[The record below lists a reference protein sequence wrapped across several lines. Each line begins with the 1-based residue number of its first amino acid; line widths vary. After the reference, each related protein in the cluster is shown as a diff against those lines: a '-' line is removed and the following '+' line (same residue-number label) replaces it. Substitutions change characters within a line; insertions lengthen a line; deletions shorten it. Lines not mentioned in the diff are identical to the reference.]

1 MIKKVFIIGMMG
13 VGKTSVG
20 FNLSNECGIKF
31 IDTDDCLDIN
41 SLINHS
47 SNNKFRHQEYE
58 EILRCSKLNQ
68 KLIISTGG
76 GSVTNQKNRDII
88 STFFC
93 IYLYASS
100 NEIIKRLKREDK
112 FRPLIQSNP
121 KSAINND
128 LFKKIYDD
136 RIKYYKNLS
145 NLTVNTDKLSLNDTV
160 KFIKNELIKH
170 EFIN

>member
-20 FNLSNECGIKF
+20 FNLSNECGVKF

-41 SLINHS
+41 SLINNS

-76 GSVTNQKNRDII
+76 GSVSNQAC
-88 STFFC
+88 S
-93 IYLYASS
+93 YH
-100 NEIIKRLKREDK
+100 
-112 FRPLIQSNP
+112 NP
-121 KSAINND
+121 AAAH
-128 LFKKIYDD
+128 
-136 RIKYYKNLS
+136 RRGCGRQPCP
-145 NLTVNTDKLSLNDTV
+145 VPNTQHSR
-160 KFIKNELIKH
+160 
-170 EFIN
+170 